1 MGYVQGHQGGCANV
15 EDDFLWFPKVRN
27 VLNFLWHFRF
37 EVDQIRGVPYLIL

>member
-27 VLNFLWHFRF
+27 VLNFYHAQGHQSSGWGG
-37 EVDQIRGVPYLIL
+37 EKKNKK